1 MAAITRT
8 EAIVQIQKVLKA
20 YENKIRDIRF
30 DTENLPPEGKNIVDS
45 YCSNE
50 KNEQVLVKK
59 AYSKKKFFKKVNET
73 QLLEFYKVCYEL
85 NKNLSLDVKELLLI
99 TAIEEDKES
108 FWESF
113 WGALQGEFNEDPSG
127 ASILIDMGL
136 NFIPFVGQVLDARDI
151 LACLDKLI
159 RQKRTHEIMI
169 WVTLVLTAIGC
180 VPYAGDVIK
189 AIGKAIV
196 KGADDIII
204 TLLKKLDAEDVYKA
218 FIKFYNKLNE
228 SLEEAIKIINQWLL
242 EAEKRY
248 NETDLSELIRN
259 ANEYINKAI
268 EFIQT
273 KIDEFAQKMFGKGN
287 VATVVESVKKSPEE
301 ILQEAGYK
309 KGKLIQDNVSAKN
322 EKANTISQKYLKSLN
337 KKSVKK
343 ITRREDGYEIL
354 KRYEEYFGDNV
365 EFVNEL
371 IENTPGKEIYVE
383 PEKLILN
390 YLSTNK
396 INVDSINIKQ
406 IINKNTNFNELK
418 KTIDLINSNVKDI
431 DPSLLKS
438 VPLDTPVNKQTA
450 YMKELNAI
458 LEKKGMTLERYKEIV
473 LRNIDDTS
481 NLPREGSEELK
492 QIAETI
498 RSIREEVIGK
508 MNKDVEFR
516 KYITQQDLIKYLN
529 GEKNTIT
536 GFIARECDA
545 NILDNYNE
553 IFNSFRLDYPNTDYN
568 PKVDNFIA
576 YVKFKV
582 KEAGE
587 IDKIEI
593 PYSPKFG
600 GTNTYDKAPCS
611 GTGILNSKN
620 GLIIPELK
628 VKYRE
633 KIELL
638 DGAELHIQTRD
649 GKDIL
654 IGVFSDERFIPQG
667 E

>member
-1 MAAITRT
+1 MAI
-8 EAIVQIQKVLKA
+8 
-20 YENKIRDIRF
+20 
-30 DTENLPPEGKNIVDS
+30 S
-45 YCSNE
+45 
-50 KNEQVLVKK
+50 
-59 AYSKKKFFKKVNET
+59 
-73 QLLEFYKVCYEL
+73 
-85 NKNLSLDVKELLLI
+85 
-99 TAIEEDKES
+99 
-108 FWESF
+108 
-113 WGALQGEFNEDPSG
+113 
-127 ASILIDMGL
+127 
-136 NFIPFVGQVLDARDI
+136 
-151 LACLDKLI
+151 
-159 RQKRTHEIMI
+159 
-169 WVTLVLTAIGC
+169 
-180 VPYAGDVIK
+180 
-189 AIGKAIV
+189 
-196 KGADDIII
+196 
-204 TLLKKLDAEDVYKA
+204 
-218 FIKFYNKLNE
+218 NKLNE

-259 ANEYINKAI
+259 ANEYIRKAI

-322 EKANTISQKYLKSLN
+322 EKANTISQKYLKNLN
-337 KKSVKK
+337 KNSVKK